1 MRCYFAFFKHGY
13 VCVLHS
19 IVFEIF
25 VSEVRYFIHHIVVIV
40 QKYMAFAFAQKLSAR
55 PSKAAK
61 GHCSL
66 SEAI

>member
-1 MRCYFAFFKHGY
+1 MLLCFLSIDMF
-13 VCVLHS
+13 VVLHS
-19 IVFEIF
+19 IFSEIF
-25 VSEVRYFIHHIVVIV
+25 VSEVRYFIHCCYCT
-40 QKYMAFAFAQKLSAR
+40 KYIAFAFAQKLTAR